1 MKSYFV
7 YVLVIFKH
15 PLVLMERERTDV
27 VSNTFNSH
35 ILISSIVYNFIQSY
49 FIFLRVEQSNFYS
62 RLNLGDCLL
71 FLIFTGLLLI
81 YDWKGNKAPS
91 SIRRKIVQG
100 NIFHPKPNFGGEVRH
115 LFSRFQFR
123 LRCIKNVT
131 QASWYDYGKFS
142 YLTKILR
149 NWCSLIKVHVKQ
161 LVRSPT
167 S

>member
-1 MKSYFV
+1 M
-7 YVLVIFKH
+7 
-15 PLVLMERERTDV
+15 
-27 VSNTFNSH
+27 
-35 ILISSIVYNFIQSY
+35 
-49 FIFLRVEQSNFYS
+49 
-62 RLNLGDCLL
+62 
-71 FLIFTGLLLI
+71 LLI

-100 NIFHPKPNFGGEVRH
+100 NIFHPKPNFGGKVRH
-115 LFSRFQFR
+115 LFPRFQFR
-123 LRCIKNVT
+123 FRCIENVT

-167 S
+167 SLFYLLYFLFEKYCFAHQCLCLEQGHLDLKRCQSFVTHFRLFVISKKLWKHWSF